1 MITHID
7 WLSFTVPV
15 GVGEG
20 IPLHRLGA
28 VCHDAL
34 IQNIGS
40 HARFLFGRD
49 DLVPGKGRAPYSI
62 SWSRPDFGVTMFAHP
77 QLPHALVEVT
87 GRGCEALGKYKG
99 AEDFL
104 EKITPRLT
112 RLDVACDMLTPTRPN
127 YFVQHREEG
136 RFKAWSEVV
145 SESGHTI
152 YVGSRHSDR
161 YCRVYRYNEPHPRAA
176 LLRCE
181 FVLKAEQARL
191 AASTLL
197 TEGLDSYAASLGNTF
212 GWTHPDW
219 QPAVHTDA
227 EATAWRPER
236 RQGKT
241 VRWVYSQVLPSLLKL
256 HSEGA
261 LDLRAFFENEILPSL
276 DNITGTAYTGTD
288 DPLQ

>member
-15 GVGEG
+15 EVGEG
-20 IPLHRLGA
+20 IPLHRLGL
-28 VCHDAL
+28 VVHDAL
-34 IQNIGS
+34 LQNIGS
-40 HARFLFGRD
+40 HARWLFGSSELEPAR
-49 DLVPGKGRAPYSI
+49 GRPPYSM
-62 SWSRPDFGVTMFAHP
+62 SWSRADSGVTMFAHP
-77 QLPHALVEVT
+77 NLPHALVEVT
-87 GRGCEALGKYKG
+87 GRGCEALATYDG
-99 AEDFL
+99 AGDLL
-104 EKITPRLT
+104 ERITPRLT
-112 RLDVACDMLTPTRPN
+112 RLDIACDMPTPTRPN

-145 SESGHTI
+145 SDSGHTI

-181 FVLKAEQARL
+181 FVLKAEQARQA
-191 AASTLL
+191 AASIISD
-197 TEGLDSYAASLGNTF
+197 GLASYAASLGNTF

-219 QPAVHTDA
+219 QPAVQTDE
-227 EATAWRPER
+227 EARAWRPER

-256 HSEGA
+256 HSDGSM
-261 LDLRAFFENEILPSL
+261 DVRAFFESEILPQL
-276 DNITGTAYTGTD
+276 DKMSGHSHNSED
-288 DPLQ
+288 DPLL